1 MKWVK
6 NLWCEVRSGVAAR
19 GVRDC
24 AEEGQGKGDGEIGD
38 IVGQNVGRVG
48 DGNASLSAFWEVDV
62 VVSDAVGGDDLQVG
76 QGVDG
81 GGIHSYF
88 DASDDGADGG
98 SVGLG
103 EGGEWGK
110 MPEFE
115 EVEALVELFFDVTVH
130 WASH

>member
-1 MKWVK
+1 MK

-103 EGGEWGK
+103 EGGE
-110 MPEFE
+110 
-115 EVEALVELFFDVTVH
+115 
-130 WASH
+130 